1 MINTCIESQ
10 SNINKAS
17 IIFENTLLS
26 EIKSALD
33 NNVKGKISKQSFWS
47 RELKTLLLIEK
58 VSEKDY
64 RKCKHS
70 DQQVKFFECKLACK
84 NFDNRSRYLERIHKR
99 NSLDK
104 MENLTPVIQNVFGEK

>member
-10 SNINKAS
+10 SNINEAS

-26 EIKSALD
+26 EIKSALYND
-33 NNVKGKISKQSFWS
+33 VKGKISKQSFGS
-47 RELKTLLLIEK
+47 RELETLCRIKK

-70 DQQVKFFECKLACK
+70 DQQVKFFEYKLACK
-84 NFDNRSRYLERIHKR
+84 ILIIVSDI
-99 NSLDK
+99 
-104 MENLTPVIQNVFGEK
+104 